1 MQGRQ
6 TQHPSR
12 SEQVHTLQA
21 RIRVSSQGMPTNPT
35 MKILTINQ
43 PELLGWMEAKVFFLN
58 SLDEI
63 LKIWVLLKIKMD
75 NEIFKEMLS
84 VDTDFEIVQ
93 TFLKYDPTICTSKYL
108 SKYLNSKRKS
118 YII

>member
-1 MQGRQ
+1 MRSILPI
-6 TQHPSR
+6 TQKENDHYFLCFCSYVCLINNKKLNLP
-12 SEQVHTLQA
+12 
-21 RIRVSSQGMPTNPT
+21 N
-35 MKILTINQ
+35 IL
-43 PELLGWMEAKVFFLN
+43 LL
-58 SLDEI
+58 
-63 LKIWVLLKIKMD
+63 LLKNLIYR
-75 NEIFKEMLS
+75 EIFKEMLS